1 MANTNLQFKTNYVVE
16 SKIEP
21 FYKGG
26 KVQISKDEKYIFCTC
41 GSRVNVL
48 EISTGKIVHSVEHDD
63 QEDITSFT
71 LSCDD
76 EMLVT
81 ASRALLLKQWDWR
94 QAQCTRSWRAIH
106 TVPVASMTFDST
118 STLLATGGCDGTIK
132 LWDVVKQYC
141 THNLKGSSGV
151 VHLVQFHP
159 DISRLQLFSSSLD
172 CGIRLWDLRS
182 SRCVCVL
189 QSHYSAVTS
198 LSFSPDGGTMVS
210 SGRDKICTVWDLE
223 TRKAKRTVPVYE
235 AVEGVV
241 LLPEDKDLSEIGV
254 KSKDLHFIT
263 AGSKGVLRVWEASTA
278 RCVYTQTLPSP
289 LTAVSEVEEE
299 RDDDPR
305 SLTFLLHLPASSR
318 LATVTA
324 EHNIVLYQLPG
335 LTTQQQFVGYN
346 DEVLD
351 VKFLGKGDSHIVVA
365 TNSCQ
370 LKVFELLTNSC
381 QILYG
386 HTDTVLSLDVFKKGF
401 LFASCAKDRSVR
413 VWQMDSDSGQVH
425 CVAQGSNHA
434 NAVGSITCS
443 RMKASFVVSGSQDCT
458 VKVWDLPAD
467 LSTTGADVHQ
477 LTPRATEKAHDK
489 DVNSVAVS
497 PNDKLLASGSQDRTA
512 KLWSLA
518 GEGNVGLLG
527 VFRGHRRGVWAVC
540 FSPVDQVLA
549 TSSADGATKLWSLQD
564 FSCLKTFEG
573 HDASVLK
580 VIFVSRGTQ
589 LLTSGSDGLVKLWTI
604 KTNECVKTLDAH
616 QDKVWGLHVSRK
628 DDKVVTGS
636 ADSNITVWVDVTEVE
651 LAEEQA
657 KQEDLILKQQEL
669 SNLLHEKKYLKALGL
684 AISLD
689 QPHTVLTV
697 IKAIRQVENSG
708 ELLEKTVLKLRVDQ
722 KESLLRYCAVWNT
735 NARNCQ
741 DAQAVLQV
749 LLTHLP
755 PEEILQ
761 YQGARTHLEGLIPY
775 TERHMQRIGN
785 LLQASMFLNYMWQK
799 MRVAGAPSSMG
810 QDEEMDTTPL
820 AQPFFMIDK
829 EKGMGS
835 SDDEKRDGDDSDG
848 GQDEDPNCPVKEA
861 EEDDDDDEVSS
872 TKKASANG
880 RRVENGESTKT
891 NGNHHSESEES
902 SAEEALEEEDQTTV
916 KVKCLPVSS
925 TPQCQTFAS

>member
-1 MANTNLQFKTNYVVE
+1 MANANLTFKTNYAVS

-48 EISTGKIVHSVEHDD
+48 EISTGKIVHSVEHED
-63 QEDITSFT
+63 QEDITSFA

-94 QAQCTRSWRAIH
+94 QANCTRSWRAIH

-132 LWDVVKQYC
+132 IWDVVKQYC

-182 SRCVCVL
+182 SQCVCVL

-198 LSFSPDGGTMVS
+198 LSFSPDGDTMVS
-210 SGRDKICTVWDLE
+210 SGRDKICTVWDLK

-241 LLPEDKDLSEIGV
+241 LLPVNTDLSQIGV
-254 KSKDLHFIT
+254 KSEDLHFVT

-278 RCVYTQTLPSP
+278 RCVYTQTLSTVP
-289 LTAVSEVEEE
+289 EEE
-299 RDDDPR
+299 EENDDDNPR
-305 SLTFLLHLPASSR
+305 SLTYLFLLPASSR

-324 EHNIVLYQLPG
+324 EHNILLYQLPG
-335 LTTQQQFVGYN
+335 LTTQQQFVGYS

-386 HTDTVLSLDVFKKGF
+386 HTDTVLTLDVFKKGS

-413 VWQMDSDSGQVH
+413 VWQMDSDSGQVR
-425 CVAQGSNHA
+425 CVAQGFSHT
-434 NAVGSITCS
+434 NAVGSIAFS
-443 RMKASFVVSGSQDCT
+443 RMKASFIVTGSQDCT
-458 VKVWDLPAD
+458 VKVWDLPD
-467 LSTTGADVHQ
+467 DISITGEDIHQ
-477 LTPRATEKAHDK
+477 LSPRATEKAHDK

-512 KLWSLA
+512 KLWSLTA
-518 GEGNVGLLG
+518 DGTISLLG

-540 FSPVDQVLA
+540 FSPVDQVLV
-549 TSSADGATKLWSLQD
+549 TSSADGTTKLWSLQD

-580 VIFVSRGTQ
+580 VVFVSRGTQ

-616 QDKVWGLHVSRK
+616 QDKVWGLHGSRK
-628 DDKVVTGS
+628 DDKMVTGS
-636 ADSNITVWVDVTEVE
+636 ADSTITIWEDVTEVE

-657 KQEDLILKQQEL
+657 KQEDQILKQQEL

-689 QPHTVLTV
+689 HPHTVLRV
-697 IKAIRQVENSG
+697 IKAIREVENSH
-708 ELLEKTVLKLRVDQ
+708 ELLEKTLLKLRVDQ
-722 KESLLRYCAVWNT
+722 KESLLRYCVVWNT
-735 NARNCQ
+735 NAKNCQ

-755 PEEILQ
+755 PEELLQ
-761 YQGARTHLEGLIPY
+761 YQGTRTHLEGLIPY
-775 TERHMQRIGN
+775 TERHMKRIGN

-799 MRVAGAPSSMG
+799 MRVAGAPSG
-810 QDEEMDTTPL
+810 LVDEEMDMTPL
-820 AQPFFMIDK
+820 TKTQPFFVSDK
-829 EKGMGS
+829 ER
-835 SDDEKRDGDDSDG
+835 EKDGGEDRREDRRDAGDDSDSE
-848 GQDEDPNCPVKEA
+848 QEEDPNCAQDEEEA
-861 EEDDDDDEVSS
+861 DDTSA
-872 TKKASANG
+872 TKKASTNG
-880 RRVENGESTKT
+880 GHVGNGENS
-891 NGNHHSESEES
+891 NGSHDSESEES
-902 SAEEALEEEDQTTV
+902 SEEEEEPQAAVKMTT
-916 KVKCLPVSS
+916 CLPVSS
-925 TPQCQTFAS
+925 APQCQTFAS

>member
-1 MANTNLQFKTNYVVE
+1 MANTNLQFKTNYAVS

-26 KVQISKDEKYIFCTC
+26 KVQISKDEKYIFCIC

-63 QEDITSFT
+63 QEEITTFA

-76 EMLVT
+76 ELLVT
-81 ASRALLLKQWDWR
+81 VSRALLLKQWDWR

-159 DISRLQLFSSSLD
+159 DISLLQLFSSSLD
-172 CGIRLWDLRS
+172 CGIRLWDLRTS
-182 SRCVCVL
+182 QCVCVL

-198 LSFSPDGGTMVS
+198 LSFSADGGTMVS
-210 SGRDKICTVWDLE
+210 SGRDKICTVWDLKK
-223 TRKAKRTVPVYE
+223 RKAKRTVPVYE

-241 LLPEDKDLSEIGV
+241 LLPQNEDFSQIGV
-254 KSKDLHFIT
+254 KSKELHFVT

-278 RCVYTQTLPSP
+278 RCIYTQTLSSI
-289 LTAVSEVEEE
+289 SEEKEEE
-299 RDDDPR
+299 EKDDDPR
-305 SLTFLLHLPASSR
+305 SITHLLHLPASSR

-324 EHNIVLYQLPG
+324 EHNIVLYQLPA
-335 LTTQQQFVGYN
+335 LTTQQQFVGYS

-351 VKFLGKGDSHIVVA
+351 VKFLGKDDSHIVVA

-386 HTDTVLSLDVFKKGF
+386 HTDTVLSLDVFRKEC

-413 VWQMDSDSGQVH
+413 VWHLDSDNGQVR
-425 CVAQGSNHA
+425 CVAQGCSHA
-434 NAVGSITCS
+434 NAVGSIACS
-443 RMKASFVVSGSQDCT
+443 RMKASFLVSGSQDCT

-467 LSTTGADVHQ
+467 LTTSGVDIHQ
-477 LTPRATEKAHDK
+477 LTPRSTEKAHDK

-512 KLWSLA
+512 KLWSLEKD
-518 GEGNVGLLG
+518 GGGNVGLLG
-527 VFRGHRRGVWAVC
+527 VFRGHKRGVWAVC

-549 TSSADGATKLWSLQD
+549 TSSADGTTKLWSLQD

-580 VIFVSRGTQ
+580 VVFVSRGTQ

-616 QDKVWGLHVSRK
+616 QDKVWGLHSSSK
-628 DDKVVTGS
+628 DDKMVTGS
-636 ADSNITVWVDVTEVE
+636 ADSNVTVWVDVTEVE

-657 KQEDLILKQQEL
+657 KQEDQILKQQEL

-689 QPHTVLTV
+689 QPRTVLTV
-697 IKAIRQVENSG
+697 IKAIRQG
-708 ELLEKTVLKLRVDQ
+708 EESSDLLEKTLLKLRVDQ
-722 KESLLRYCAVWNT
+722 KESLLRFCAVWNT

-755 PEEILQ
+755 PEELLQ
-761 YQGARTHLEGLIPY
+761 YQGVRAHLEALIPY
-775 TERHMQRIGN
+775 TERHMQRIGR
-785 LLQASMFLNYMWQK
+785 LLQASMFLNYMWEK
-799 MRVAGAPSSMG
+799 MRVAGAPSSMD

-820 AQPFFMIDK
+820 AQPFFTIDK
-829 EKGMGS
+829 EKGV
-835 SDDEKRDGDDSDG
+835 DDEEKGDADDIDS
-848 GQDEDPNCPVKEA
+848 GQEDPNSP
-861 EEDDDDDEVSS
+861 EEEEEQGDEEVSV
-872 TKKASANG
+872 TKKASASNG
-880 RRVENGESTKT
+880 HGGSRERTRT
-891 NGNHHSESEES
+891 NVSHCSDSEES
-902 SAEEALEEEDQTTV
+902 SNEEDLEEEERGQTTGENAKSV
-916 KVKCLPVSS
+916 PDAS
-925 TPQCQTFAS
+925 TAQCPTFAS

>member
-1 MANTNLQFKTNYVVE
+1 MAGVNLQFKTNYAAS

-48 EISTGKIVHSVEHDD
+48 EISTGKIVHCVEHDD
-63 QEDITSFT
+63 QEDITSFA
-71 LSCDD
+71 LSSDD
-76 EMLVT
+76 ELLVT
-81 ASRALLLKQWDWR
+81 ASRALLLKQWDWK
-94 QAQCTRSWRAIH
+94 QATCTRTWRAIH
-106 TVPVASMTFDST
+106 NVPVASMAFDST

-159 DISRLQLFSSSLD
+159 DIDRLQLFSSSLD
-172 CGIRLWDLRS
+172 CGIRMWDLRS
-182 SRCVCVL
+182 SQCVCVL

-198 LSFSPDGGTMVS
+198 LSFSHDGDTMVS
-210 SGRDKICTVWDLE
+210 SGRDKICTVWNLNS
-223 TRKAKRTVPVYE
+223 RKAIKTVPVFE

-241 LLPEDKDLSEIGV
+241 ILPQNEDLSQIGV
-254 KSKDLHFIT
+254 KSKELHFVT

-278 RCVYTQTLPSP
+278 RCVYTQTLPTTFSSSP
-289 LTAVSEVEEE
+289 AEGDEGK
-299 RDDDPR
+299 DDDNPR
-305 SLTFLLHLPASSR
+305 GLTHLFHLPTSSR
-318 LATVTA
+318 LTTVTA
-324 EHNIVLYQLPG
+324 EHNILLYQLPA
-335 LTTQQQFVGYN
+335 LSTQHQFVGYS

-370 LKVFELLTNSC
+370 LKVFELLTNNC

-386 HTDTVLSLDVFKKGF
+386 HTGD
-401 LFASCAKDRSVR
+401 
-413 VWQMDSDSGQVH
+413 
-425 CVAQGSNHA
+425 N
-434 NAVGSITCS
+434 
-443 RMKASFVVSGSQDCT
+443 
-458 VKVWDLPAD
+458 
-467 LSTTGADVHQ
+467 
-477 LTPRATEKAHDK
+477 
-489 DVNSVAVS
+489 VAVS
-497 PNDKLLASGSQDRTA
+497 PNDKLLASGSQDRMA
-512 KLWSLA
+512 KLWSLTA
-518 GEGNVGLLG
+518 DGNVGLLG

-549 TSSADGATKLWSLQD
+549 TSSADGTTKLWSLQD

-616 QDKVWGLHVSRK
+616 QDKVWGLHATRK
-628 DDKVVTGS
+628 DDRMVTGS
-636 ADSNITVWVDVTEVE
+636 ADSNITVWEDVTEVE

-657 KQEDLILKQQEL
+657 KQEDQILKQQEL

-689 QPHTVLTV
+689 HPHTVLTV
-697 IKAIRQVENSG
+697 IKGILQNPLHQT
-708 ELLEKTVLKLRVDQ
+708 LLEKTLLKLRIDQ
-722 KESLLRYCAVWNT
+722 KESLLRYCVAWNT
-735 NARNCQ
+735 NARNCH

-755 PEEILQ
+755 PEELLQ

-775 TERHMQRIGN
+775 TERHMQRISH

-799 MRVAGAPSSMG
+799 MRVTGDPSRYETG
-810 QDEEMDTTPL
+810 V
-820 AQPFFMIDK
+820 A
-829 EKGMGS
+829 
-835 SDDEKRDGDDSDG
+835 
-848 GQDEDPNCPVKEA
+848 
-861 EEDDDDDEVSS
+861 
-872 TKKASANG
+872 
-880 RRVENGESTKT
+880 VEG
-891 NGNHHSESEES
+891 
-902 SAEEALEEEDQTTV
+902 
-916 KVKCLPVSS
+916 
-925 TPQCQTFAS
+925 

>member
-1 MANTNLQFKTNYVVE
+1 MANTNLQFKTNYEVS
-16 SKIEP
+16 SKIKP

-26 KVQISKDEKYIFCTC
+26 KVQISKDENYIFCTC
-41 GSRVNVL
+41 GSHVNVL
-48 EISTGKIVHSVEHDD
+48 EISTGKVVHSVEHDD
-63 QEDITSFT
+63 QEDITSFA

-76 EMLVT
+76 ELLVT
-81 ASRALLLKQWDWR
+81 ASRALLLKQWDWK
-94 QAQCTRSWRAIH
+94 QAKCTRSWRAIH

-118 STLLATGGCDGTIK
+118 STLLATGGCDGTVK

-151 VHLVQFHP
+151 VHLVEFHP
-159 DISRLQLFSSSLD
+159 DISRLQLFTSSLD
-172 CGIRLWDLRS
+172 CSIRLWDLRS
-182 SRCVCVL
+182 SQCVCVL

-198 LSFSPDGGTMVS
+198 LSFNTDGDTMIS
-210 SGRDKICTVWDLE
+210 SGRDKICTVWDLK
-223 TRKAKRTVPVYE
+223 TQKAKRTVPVYE

-241 LLPEDKDLSEIGV
+241 MLPQKQDFSQIGV
-254 KSKDLHFIT
+254 KSNDLHFIT

-278 RCVYTQTLPSP
+278 RCVYTQTLRPI
-289 LTAVSEVEEE
+289 SEDEEE
-299 RDDDPR
+299 NDDDPR
-305 SLTFLLHLPASSR
+305 SLVYLLHMPTSSR

-324 EHNIVLYQLPG
+324 EHNILLYQLPG

-351 VKFLGKGDSHIVVA
+351 VKFLGKDDSHIVVA

-413 VWQMDSDSGQVH
+413 VWKIDSESGQVH
-425 CVAQGSNHA
+425 CVAHGSSHT

-443 RMKASFVVSGSQDCT
+443 RMTASFIVSGSQDCT

-467 LSTTGADVHQ
+467 LSTTGADIHQ
-477 LTPRATEKAHDK
+477 ITACATEKAHDK

-512 KLWSLA
+512 KLWSLT
-518 GEGNVGLLG
+518 GNGTVGLLG
-527 VFRGHRRGVWAVC
+527 VFRGHRRGIWAVC

-549 TSSADGATKLWSLQD
+549 TTSADGTTKLWGLQD

-616 QDKVWGLHVSRK
+616 QDKVWGLHASRK
-628 DDKVVTGS
+628 DDKMVTGS
-636 ADSNITVWVDVTEVE
+636 ADSDISVWVDVTEVE

-657 KQEDLILKQQEL
+657 KQEDQILKQQEL

-689 QPHTVLTV
+689 QPRTVLTV
-697 IKAIRQVENSG
+697 IKAIRQVEDG
-708 ELLEKTVLKLRVDQ
+708 HKLLEKTLLKLRLDQ
-722 KESLLRYCAVWNT
+722 KESVLRFCAVWNT
-735 NARNCQ
+735 NARNCL

-755 PEEILQ
+755 PEELLQ

-775 TERHMQRIGN
+775 TERHMQRIGH
-785 LLQASMFLNYMWQK
+785 LLQKSMFLNYMWQK
-799 MRVAGAPSSMG
+799 MRVAGAPPGMG

-820 AQPFFMIDK
+820 EQTQPLFMIDK
-829 EKGMGS
+829 GKEKGS
-835 SDDEKRDGDDSDG
+835 SDEKQDGDDSDS
-848 GQDEDPNCPVKEA
+848 GQDEDPNCPV
-861 EEDDDDDEVSS
+861 EEEGDDEVSV
-872 TKKASANG
+872 TKKASLNVG
-880 RRVENGESTKT
+880 RAEGRKATKT
-891 NGNHHSESEES
+891 NGNQHFESEES
-902 SAEEALEEEDQTTV
+902 SEEEDLEEGDQTSV
-916 KVKCLPVSS
+916 KAVAFS
-925 TPQCQTFAS
+925 TPQCQTFTS

>member
-1 MANTNLQFKTNYVVE
+1 LAVVYRHISVILCSYAAS

-26 KVQISKDEKYIFCTC
+26 KVQVDEKYIFCTC

-48 EISTGKIVHSVEHDD
+48 EISTGKIIHSVEHDD
-63 QEDITSFT
+63 QEDITSFA

-76 EMLVT
+76 ELLVT

-94 QAQCTRSWRAIH
+94 QAQCTRSWKAIH
-106 TVPVASMTFDST
+106 TVPVASMTFDCT
-118 STLLATGGCDGTIK
+118 STLL
-132 LWDVVKQYC
+132 
-141 THNLKGSSGV
+141 
-151 VHLVQFHP
+151 
-159 DISRLQLFSSSLD
+159 ISTACSSSPPLWTVVFVYGT
-172 CGIRLWDLRS
+172 CGPVS
-182 SRCVCVL
+182 VCVCCRAITASVL
-189 QSHYSAVTS
+189 LACNSVMIFVY
-198 LSFSPDGGTMVS
+198 S
-210 SGRDKICTVWDLE
+210 SGRDKICTVWDLKN
-223 TRKAKRTVPVYE
+223 RKAKRTVPVYE

-241 LLPEDKDLSEIGV
+241 LLPEKKDFSQIGV
-254 KSKDLHFIT
+254 TSKDLHFIT

-278 RCVYTQTLPSP
+278 RCVYTQNHNS
-289 LTAVSEVEEE
+289 
-299 RDDDPR
+299 DDDPHGI
-305 SLTFLLHLPASSR
+305 TYLLHLPTASR

-324 EHNIVLYQLPG
+324 EHNILLYQLPG

-351 VKFLGKGDSHIVVA
+351 VKFLGKADSHIVVA

-386 HTDTVLSLDVFKKGF
+386 HTDTVLSLDVFKKGAV
-401 LFASCAKDRSVR
+401 FASCAKDKSVR
-413 VWQMDSDSGQVH
+413 VWHMDSDSGQVR
-425 CVAQGSNHA
+425 CVAQGSSHT

-443 RMKASFVVSGSQDCT
+443 RIKASFIVSGSQDCT

-467 LSTTGADVHQ
+467 LSPTGTDIHQ
-477 LTPRATEKAHDK
+477 LTARTTEKAHDK

-518 GEGNVGLLG
+518 GEGNLGLLG
-527 VFRGHRRGVWAVC
+527 VFRGHRRGIWAVC

-549 TSSADGATKLWSLQD
+549 TSSADGTTKLWSLQD

-616 QDKVWGLHVSRK
+616 QDKVWGLHASRK
-628 DDKVVTGS
+628 DDKMVTGS
-636 ADSNITVWVDVTEVE
+636 ADSNITVWADVTEVE

-657 KQEDLILKQQEL
+657 KQEDQILKQQEL

-697 IKAIRQVENSG
+697 IKAIRQGEDSH
-708 ELLEKTVLKLRVDQ
+708 ELLEKTILKLRLDQ
-722 KESLLRYCAVWNT
+722 KESLLRYCVVWNT
-735 NARNCQ
+735 NARNCL

-755 PEEILQ
+755 PEELLQ

-775 TERHMQRIGN
+775 TGHRKREEHQN
-785 LLQASMFLNYMWQK
+785 KWQ
-799 MRVAGAPSSMG
+799 P
-810 QDEEMDTTPL
+810 
-820 AQPFFMIDK
+820 
-829 EKGMGS
+829 
-835 SDDEKRDGDDSDG
+835 
-848 GQDEDPNCPVKEA
+848 
-861 EEDDDDDEVSS
+861 
-872 TKKASANG
+872 
-880 RRVENGESTKT
+880 
-891 NGNHHSESEES
+891 
-902 SAEEALEEEDQTTV
+902 AL
-916 KVKCLPVSS
+916 
-925 TPQCQTFAS
+925 

>member
-1 MANTNLQFKTNYVVE
+1 MANTNLQFKTNYAVS

-26 KVQISKDEKYIFCTC
+26 KVQVSKDEQYIFCTC
-41 GSRVNVL
+41 GTRVNVL
-48 EISTGKIVHSVEHDD
+48 EISTGKIVHSID
-63 QEDITSFT
+63 TS
-71 LSCDD
+71 LLCVPSQL
-76 EMLVT
+76 LVT

-94 QAQCTRSWRAIH
+94 QAQCTRSWKAIH
-106 TVPVASMTFDST
+106 MVPVASMTFDST

-132 LWDVVKQYC
+132 IWDVVKQYC

-151 VHLVQFHP
+151 VHLVEFHP
-159 DISRLQLFSSSLD
+159 DINRLQLFSSSLD

-182 SRCVCVL
+182 SECICVL

-198 LSFSPDGGTMVS
+198 LSFSADGDTMV
-210 SGRDKICTVWDLE
+210 RDKICTVWDLQ
-223 TRKAKRTVPVYE
+223 TRKPKRTVPVYE

-241 LLPEDKDLSEIGV
+241 LLPESKDFSEIEV

-278 RCVYTQTLPSP
+278 RCIYTQTLPST
-289 LTAVSEVEEE
+289 LSLVSDEGEDQ
-299 RDDDPR
+299 DDNPR
-305 SLTFLLHLPASSR
+305 SLTYLLHLPASSR

-324 EHNIVLYQLPG
+324 EHNILLYQLPA
-335 LTTQQQFVGYN
+335 LTTQQQFVGYS

-351 VKFLGKGDSHIVVA
+351 VKFLGKNDSHIVVA

-370 LKVFELLTNSC
+370 LKVFELQTNSC

-386 HTDTVLSLDVFKKGF
+386 HTDTVLSLDVFKKGS

-413 VWQMDSDSGQVH
+413 VWQMDADSGQVH
-425 CVAQGSNHA
+425 CVARGSSHT

-443 RMKASFVVSGSQDCT
+443 RMTASFIVSGSQDCT

-467 LSTTGADVHQ
+467 LSTTGTDVYE
-477 LTPRATEKAHDK
+477 LTVRATEKAHDK

-518 GEGNVGLLG
+518 GEGSLSLLG

-549 TSSADGATKLWSLQD
+549 TSSADGTTKLWGLQD

-616 QDKVWGLHVSRK
+616 QDKVWGLHNSRK
-628 DDKVVTGS
+628 DDKMVTGS
-636 ADSNITVWVDVTEVE
+636 ADSNITVWEDVTEVE

-657 KQEDLILKQQEL
+657 KQEDQILKQQEL
-669 SNLLHEKKYLKALGL
+669 SNLLHEKKYFKALGL

-697 IKAIRQVENSG
+697 IKENQ
-708 ELLEKTVLKLRVDQ
+708 ELLEKTLLKLRLDQ
-722 KESLLRYCAVWNT
+722 KESLLRFCVVWNT
-735 NARNCQ
+735 NARNCL

-749 LLTHLP
+749 LLTHVP
-755 PEEILQ
+755 PEELLQ

-775 TERHMQRIGN
+775 TERHMQRIGR

-799 MRVAGAPSSMG
+799 MRVAGAPILSHNPKVSFKSHVNACH
-810 QDEEMDTTPL
+810 QCSHDNTAVVSDSW
-820 AQPFFMIDK
+820 ASRKK
-829 EKGMGS
+829 E
-835 SDDEKRDGDDSDG
+835 RL
-848 GQDEDPNCPVKEA
+848 CV
-861 EEDDDDDEVSS
+861 
-872 TKKASANG
+872 
-880 RRVENGESTKT
+880 
-891 NGNHHSESEES
+891 
-902 SAEEALEEEDQTTV
+902 
-916 KVKCLPVSS
+916 CY
-925 TPQCQTFAS
+925 

>member
-1 MANTNLQFKTNYVVE
+1 SKQLVTFLPFPYSFAVS

-26 KVQISKDEKYIFCTC
+26 KVQVNEKHIFCTC

-63 QEDITSFT
+63 QEDITSFA

-76 EMLVT
+76 ELLVT
-81 ASRALLLKQWDWR
+81 ASRALLLKQWDWK

-159 DISRLQLFSSSLD
+159 DIGRLQLFSSSLD

-182 SRCVCVL
+182 SQCVCVL

-198 LSFSPDGGTMVS
+198 LCFSTDGHTMVS
-210 SGRDKICTVWDLE
+210 SGRDKICTVWDLK
-223 TRKAKRTVPVYE
+223 TKKAKRTVPVYE

-241 LLPEDKDLSEIGV
+241 LLPENEDFSQIGV

-263 AGSKGVLRVWEASTA
+263 AGSKGVLRVWESSTA
-278 RCVYTQTLPSP
+278 RCVHTQTLSSTFNP
-289 LTAVSEVEEE
+289 VSGEEE
-299 RDDDPR
+299 EEEGPR
-305 SLTFLLHLPASSR
+305 HHLVPVSLSLMQNYETNSFICCNLCLPSS
-318 LATVTA
+318 
-324 EHNIVLYQLPG
+324 
-335 LTTQQQFVGYN
+335 QFVGYN

-386 HTDTVLSLDVFKKGF
+386 HTDTVLSLDVFKKDS

-413 VWQMDSDSGQVH
+413 VWQMDSDGGQVFL
-425 CVAQGSNHA
+425 
-434 NAVGSITCS
+434 IT
-443 RMKASFVVSGSQDCT
+443 FDCT
-458 VKVWDLPAD
+458 VKVWDLPVD
-467 LSTTGADVHQ
+467 LPSTGADIHQ
-477 LTPRATEKAHDK
+477 LTASSTEKAHDK
-489 DVNSVAVS
+489 DINSVAVS

-518 GEGNVGLLG
+518 EEGSVGLLG

-549 TSSADGATKLWSLQD
+549 TSSADGTAKLWSLQD

-616 QDKVWGLHVSRK
+616 QDKVWGLHASRK
-628 DDKVVTGS
+628 DDKVVTAS

-657 KQEDLILKQQEL
+657 KQEDHILKKQKL

-697 IKAIRQVENSG
+697 IKGILSYKSSPPSLTRFC
-708 ELLEKTVLKLRVDQ
+708 LRSPS
-722 KESLLRYCAVWNT
+722 ESLLRYCVVWNT

-755 PEEILQ
+755 PEELLQ

-775 TERHMQRIGN
+775 TERHMQRIGH

-799 MRVAGAPSSMG
+799 MRVTGAPS
-810 QDEEMDTTPL
+810 
-820 AQPFFMIDK
+820 
-829 EKGMGS
+829 
-835 SDDEKRDGDDSDG
+835 R
-848 GQDEDPNCPVKEA
+848 
-861 EEDDDDDEVSS
+861 
-872 TKKASANG
+872 
-880 RRVENGESTKT
+880 
-891 NGNHHSESEES
+891 
-902 SAEEALEEEDQTTV
+902 
-916 KVKCLPVSS
+916 
-925 TPQCQTFAS
+925 

>member
-1 MANTNLQFKTNYVVE
+1 MANTNLQFKTNYVVS

-26 KVQISKDEKYIFCTC
+26 KVQISKDEKYLFCTC

-48 EISTGKIVHSVEHDD
+48 EISTGKIIHCVEHDD
-63 QEDITSFT
+63 QEDITSFA

-81 ASRALLLKQWDWR
+81 ASRALLLKQWDWK

-182 SRCVCVL
+182 SQCVCVL
-189 QSHYSAVTS
+189 QSHYSAVTA
-198 LSFSPDGGTMVS
+198 LSFSPDGGTMIS
-210 SGRDKICTVWDLE
+210 SGRDKICTVWDLK
-223 TRKAKRTVPVYE
+223 TKTAKRTVPVYE

-241 LLPEDKDLSEIGV
+241 LLPENKDFSQIGV
-254 KSKDLHFIT
+254 TNKDLHFIT
-263 AGSKGVLRVWEASTA
+263 AGSKGVLRVWEAGTA
-278 RCVYTQTLPSP
+278 RCVYTQTLTS
-289 LTAVSEVEEE
+289 TVSAEEE
-299 RDDDPR
+299 EEEKDDDDPR
-305 SLTFLLHLPASSR
+305 SLTYLLHLPDSSR

-324 EHNIVLYQLPG
+324 EHNIVLYQLPA
-335 LTTQQQFVGYN
+335 LTTQQQFVGYS

-351 VKFLGKGDSHIVVA
+351 VKFLGKEDSHIVVA

-386 HTDTVLSLDVFKKGF
+386 HTDTVLSLDVFKKGS
-401 LFASCAKDRSVR
+401 LFASCAKDKSVR
-413 VWQMDSDSGQVH
+413 VWQMDSDSGQVT
-425 CVAQGSNHA
+425 CVAHGSSHA
-434 NAVGSITCS
+434 NAVGTISCS
-443 RMKASFVVSGSQDCT
+443 RIKASFIVSGSQDCT

-467 LSTTGADVHQ
+467 LSTSGAEIHQ
-477 LTPRATEKAHDK
+477 LTARVTEKAHDK

-518 GEGNVGLLG
+518 EEGTVGLLG
-527 VFRGHRRGVWAVC
+527 VFKGHRRGVWAVC

-549 TSSADGATKLWSLQD
+549 TSSADGTTKLWSLQD

-616 QDKVWGLHVSRK
+616 QDKVWGLHGNRK
-628 DDKVVTGS
+628 DDKMVTGS
-636 ADSNITVWVDVTEVE
+636 ADSNITVWLDVTEVE

-657 KQEDLILKQQEL
+657 KQEDQILKQQEL

-697 IKAIRQVENSG
+697 IKAIRQVEESR

-755 PEEILQ
+755 PEELLK
-761 YQGARTHLEGLIPY
+761 YQGARTYLEGLIPY
-775 TERHMQRIGN
+775 TERHMQRIGK

-799 MRVAGAPSSMG
+799 MRVAGAPSSMD
-810 QDEEMDTTPL
+810 QDEEMDKTPL

-829 EKGMGS
+829 GKGTGSGDEEKP
-835 SDDEKRDGDDSDG
+835 DGDDGDS
-848 GQDEDPNCPVKEA
+848 GQDEDPNCPV
-861 EEDDDDDEVSS
+861 EEEEEEDDEVSV
-872 TKKASANG
+872 TKKASANNNRG
-880 RRVENGESTKT
+880 STKT

-902 SAEEALEEEDQTTV
+902 SEEEDEADQTV
-916 KVKCLPVSS
+916 KVVKCVPVASAA
-925 TPQCQTFAS
+925 QCQALAS

>member
-1 MANTNLQFKTNYVVE
+1 MLHLTDTFRLFPYSYAVS

-26 KVQISKDEKYIFCTC
+26 NVQVSKDENYIFCTC
-41 GSRVNVL
+41 GSHVNVL
-48 EISTGKIVHSVEHDD
+48 EISTGKIVHSVEHVSPECWGGVGVDF
-63 QEDITSFT
+63 E
-71 LSCDD
+71 L
-76 EMLVT
+76 LVT

-94 QAQCTRSWRAIH
+94 QAQCTRSWKAIH

-159 DISRLQLFSSSLD
+159 DINRLQLFSSSLD

-182 SRCVCVL
+182 SQCVCVL

-198 LSFSPDGGTMVS
+198 LTFSSNGATMVS
-210 SGRDKICTVWDLE
+210 SGRDKICTVWDLK

-241 LLPEDKDLSEIGV
+241 LLPENKDFSQIGV

-278 RCVYTQTLPSP
+278 RCVYTQTLPSST
-289 LTAVSEVEEE
+289 LSSASEDEEE
-299 RDDDPR
+299 KDGDPR
-305 SLTFLLHLPASSR
+305 SLTYLLHLPTSSR

-324 EHNIVLYQLPG
+324 EHNIMLYQLLD

-386 HTDTVLSLDVFKKGF
+386 HTDTVLSLDVFKKGS

-413 VWQMDSDSGQVH
+413 VWHMDSDSGHVR
-425 CVAQGSNHA
+425 CVAQGSSHA

-443 RMKASFVVSGSQDCT
+443 RMKASFIVSGSQDCT

-467 LSTTGADVHQ
+467 LSATGTGIHQ
-477 LTPRATEKAHDK
+477 LTAHTTEKAHDK

-518 GEGNVGLLG
+518 GKGNLGLLG

-549 TSSADGATKLWSLQD
+549 TSSADGTTKLWSLQD

-580 VIFVSRGTQ
+580 IIFVSRGTQ

-616 QDKVWGLHVSRK
+616 QDKVWGLHASHK
-628 DDKVVTGS
+628 DDKMVTGS
-636 ADSNITVWVDVTEVE
+636 ADSNITVWMDVTEEE

-657 KQEDLILKQQEL
+657 KQEDQILKQQEL

-689 QPHTVLTV
+689 QPHTVLSV
-697 IKAIRQVENSG
+697 IKGEDSH
-708 ELLEKTVLKLRVDQ
+708 ELLEKTLLKLRVDQ
-722 KESLLRYCAVWNT
+722 KESLLRYCVVWNT
-735 NARNCQ
+735 NARNCL

-755 PEEILQ
+755 PEELLQ

-775 TERHMQRIGN
+775 TERHMQRIGR

-799 MRVAGAPSSMG
+799 MRVAG
-810 QDEEMDTTPL
+810 
-820 AQPFFMIDK
+820 
-829 EKGMGS
+829 KGKGS
-835 SDDEKRDGDDSDG
+835 SEERLGDGGDDSDS
-848 GQDEDPNCPVKEA
+848 GQDEDPHSPVEKEDE
-861 EEDDDDDEVSS
+861 EEDNEVSV
-872 TKKASANG
+872 TKKASTSDG
-880 RRVENGESTKT
+880 RVENGESTRT
-891 NGNHHSESEES
+891 NGNHQSECEES
-902 SAEEALEEEDQTTV
+902 SEEEDIEQDDKDQIKTA
-916 KVKCLPVSS
+916 KCLPVSS
-925 TPQCQTFAS
+925 APQTYAS

>member
-1 MANTNLQFKTNYVVE
+1 LTGKMANTNLHYAVS

-48 EISTGKIVHSVEHDD
+48 EISTGKIIHCVEHDD
-63 QEDITSFT
+63 QEDITSFA

-94 QAQCTRSWRAIH
+94 QANCTRSWRAIH

-132 LWDVVKQYC
+132 LWDVVKHYC

-159 DISRLQLFSSSLD
+159 NTDLLQLFSSSLD
-172 CGIRLWDLRS
+172 CGIRIWDLRS
-182 SRCVCVL
+182 SQCVCVL

-198 LSFSPDGGTMVS
+198 LSFSPDGNAMVS
-210 SGRDKICTVWDLE
+210 SGRDKICTVWDLK

-241 LLPEDKDLSEIGV
+241 ILPGSTDLAEIRV

-278 RCVYTQTLPSP
+278 RCVYTQTLPSTLP
-289 LTAVSEVEEE
+289 SASEEDEN
-299 RDDDPR
+299 DNPR
-305 SLTFLLHLPASSR
+305 SLTYLFHLPASAR

-324 EHNIVLYQLPG
+324 EHNILLYQLPA
-335 LTTQQQFVGYN
+335 LTTQQQFVGYS

-386 HTDTVLSLDVFKKGF
+386 HTDTVLTLDVFKKGS

-413 VWQMDSDSGQVH
+413 VWHMDSDSGQVR
-425 CVAQGSNHA
+425 CVAQGSGHT
-434 NAVGSITCS
+434 NAVGSISCS
-443 RMKASFVVSGSQDCT
+443 RMKASFVATGSQDCT

-467 LSTTGADVHQ
+467 CSAEGGIHQ
-477 LTPRATEKAHDK
+477 LTARATEKAHDK

-512 KLWSLA
+512 KLWSLT
-518 GEGNVGLLG
+518 GEGTVSLLG

-549 TSSADGATKLWSLQD
+549 TTSADGTAKLWSLQD

-616 QDKVWGLHVSRK
+616 QDKVWGLHASRK
-628 DDKVVTGS
+628 DDKMVTGS
-636 ADSNITVWVDVTEVE
+636 ADSNITVWSVTLHDSHKFRPTVHQLSETIIFNYIFFLYYV
-651 LAEEQA
+651 LQRSL
-657 KQEDLILKQQEL
+657 LIQTNDCVFTQYQYL
-669 SNLLHEKKYLKALGL
+669 SF
-684 AISLD
+684 
-689 QPHTVLTV
+689 QTV
-697 IKAIRQVENSG
+697 IQKFPYFF
-708 ELLEKTVLKLRVDQ
+708 LLFSWIHS
-722 KESLLRYCAVWNT
+722 ESVLRYCVVWNT
-735 NARNCQ
+735 NARNCLN
-741 DAQAVLQV
+741 AQAVLQV

-755 PEEILQ
+755 PEELLQ
-761 YQGARTHLEGLIPY
+761 YQGARSHLEGLIPY
-775 TERHMQRIGN
+775 TERHMQRIGR

-799 MRVAGAPSSMG
+799 MRVAGGP
-810 QDEEMDTTPL
+810 DERR
-820 AQPFFMIDK
+820 
-829 EKGMGS
+829 
-835 SDDEKRDGDDSDG
+835 DEGNDSDG
-848 GQDEDPNCPVKEA
+848 EQDEDPDSCVED
-861 EEDDDDDEVSS
+861 EEELEDVSA
-872 TKKASANG
+872 TNKASTDNG
-880 RRVENGESTKT
+880 RVENGASHKT
-891 NGNHHSESEES
+891 NGKHHSESEES
-902 SAEEALEEEDQTTV
+902 SEEEDQEEETTV
-916 KVKCLPVSS
+916 KKTKGLPVSS
-925 TPQCQTFAS
+925 AQQCQTFAS